1 MEEKRNQAYRP
12 NREEA
17 EDVLPHTSQTWTL
30 PMTLLSY
37 LKRFNRHKHCF
48 SESKKPQQALASQ

>member
-1 MEEKRNQAYRP
+1 MEEKRNWDYRP

-17 EDVLPHTSQTWTL
+17 DDVQPHTSQTWTL

-37 LKRFNRHKHCF
+37 LKI
-48 SESKKPQQALASQ
+48 QQAQALLQ